1 MTDRPLSE
9 VSLFLDAV
17 QPVIEALGGCVIGEH
32 EAEPTDIEL
41 AWNGKIVGYVRGSEL
56 HGALDRLM
64 QSVEREI
71 GVELADM
78 TREQKQI
85 AVRRLD
91 EKGAFLLR
99 GAVEDIAQ
107 LLEVSRVTLYSYLN
121 AIRA

>member
-1 MTDRPLSE
+1 MTDRPQSE
-9 VSLFLDAV
+9 VLLFLDAV
-17 QPVIEALGGCVIGEH
+17 QPVVEALGGSLVGVD

-41 AWNGKIVGYVRGSEL
+41 AWNGEIVGYVRGSEL

-64 QSVEREI
+64 HSVEREL

-121 AIRA
+121 AIRP

>member
-1 MTDRPLSE
+1 MTDRPQSE
-9 VSLFLDAV
+9 ALLFLDAV
-17 QPVIEALGGCVIGEH
+17 QPVVEALGGSLVGVDEG
-32 EAEPTDIEL
+32 EPTDIEL
-41 AWNGKIVGYVRGSEL
+41 AWNGEIVGYVRGSEL

-64 QSVEREI
+64 HSVEREL
-71 GVELADM
+71 GVGLADM

>member
-1 MTDRPLSE
+1 MTDRLQSE
-9 VSLFLDAV
+9 VSVFLDSV
-17 QPVIEALGGCVIGEH
+17 LPVIEALGGSMVG
-32 EAEPTDIEL
+32 ADDAGPTDIEL
-41 AWNGKIVGYVRGSEL
+41 VWKDEIVGYVRGPEL

-64 QSVEREI
+64 QSVEREL

-91 EKGAFLLR
+91 EQGAFLLR

-121 AIRA
+121 AIRP

>member
-1 MTDRPLSE
+1 M
-9 VSLFLDAV
+9 FLDAV
-17 QPVIEALGGCVIGEH
+17 QPVIEALGGSVVGPD

-41 AWNGKIVGYVRGSEL
+41 TWKDEIVGYVRGPEL

-64 QSVEREI
+64 QSVEREL
-71 GVELADM
+71 GVGLTDM

-91 EKGAFLLR
+91 EQGAFLLR
-99 GAVEDIAQ
+99 GAVDDIAQ

-121 AIRA
+121 AIRP